1 MTEKQKVLIG
11 CDEAAFQL
19 KEIIKAHLEQKGVDV
34 EDYGVHSTDPVDYP
48 DIAVAVAKDIAAH
61 KAERGILICGTGI
74 GMAIAANKV
83 PGVYAAQ
90 AHDTYSAERARKS
103 NNAQIV
109 TMGARVIGP
118 ELAKQIVDAWMASEF
133 AGGGSVRKVEKIRQ
147 IENEELRIEK

>member
-133 AGGGSVRKVEKIRQ
+133 AGGGSVRKVAKIQQ
-147 IENEELRIEK
+147 IENEMRD